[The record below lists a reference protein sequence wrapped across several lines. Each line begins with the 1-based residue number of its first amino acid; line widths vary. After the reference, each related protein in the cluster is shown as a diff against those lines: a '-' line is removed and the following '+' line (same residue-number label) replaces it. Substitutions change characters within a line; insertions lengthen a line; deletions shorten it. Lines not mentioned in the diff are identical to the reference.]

1 MHIPKQELKLKASYA
16 GYDSEI
22 KGQLLH
28 RLTVTLESTEVDSD
42 TAFRTREYVSATN
55 SWVSAINSANHWY
68 QSLNENYVM
77 VLVHFSPDK

>member
-1 MHIPKQELKLKASYA
+1 MHIPKQELELKDSYV
-16 GYDSEI
+16 GYNPKI

-42 TAFRTREYVSATN
+42 TAFRAREYVSATN

-68 QSLNENYVM
+68 QSLNENYIM
-77 VLVHFSPDK
+77 VFVHFSPDK

>member
-16 GYDSEI
+16 GYNSKI

-28 RLTVTLESTEVDSD
+28 RLTVTLESTEVDSE

-55 SWVSAINSANHWY
+55 SWVSAINSANHWH
-68 QSLNENYVM
+68 QALNKNYIM
-77 VLVHFSPDK
+77 FFVHFSPDK